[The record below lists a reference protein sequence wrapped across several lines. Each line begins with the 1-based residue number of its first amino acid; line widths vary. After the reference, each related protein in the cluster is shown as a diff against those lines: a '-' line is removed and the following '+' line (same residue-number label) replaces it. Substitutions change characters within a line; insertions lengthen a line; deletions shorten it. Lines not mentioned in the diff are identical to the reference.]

1 MVKPIILHIDM
12 NAFFASVEQQANPKL
27 KGKPII
33 VGTGIG
39 FRGVVSTSSYEARP
53 YGIKSGMPIREAL
66 RLCPGALLIPVDP
79 AKYESISKKIMD
91 IFFRYTPLV
100 EIFSVDEAYL
110 DITGSLRLHGSV
122 EDIVRSIKHD
132 IFSEFGV
139 TCSVGLGPNKLLA
152 KLASNLDKPDGFA
165 RIHEED
171 VPHLSAQLKASE
183 LCGIGPRL
191 SKSLEALNIITM
203 KDLAE
208 CEEHILVEKYGVIGR
223 TLHLMGLGKD
233 PSPVL
238 PYFHFDQAKSMGH
251 SITFSEDIRDFSK
264 IKRTLLWL
272 SERVGRRLRKAK
284 MRGKKVTVGI
294 RYSDFTTIGKGRT
307 ILQYINDG
315 YQIYRCGLRIM
326 KSFRDPEREVRL
338 VAISVSRLVSGIYE
352 PDLFE
357 NHTRNEQL
365 LDTIDMINDRFGEFT
380 IKRAFLLGK
389 VVRKKLFYPLTP
401 GLENTVS

>member
-1 MVKPIILHIDM
+1 MVKRIILHIDM

-27 KGKPII
+27 RGKPII

-39 FRGVVSTSSYEARP
+39 LRGVVSTSSYEARP
-53 YGIKSGMPIREAL
+53 YGIKSGMPLREAL
-66 RLCPGALLIPVDP
+66 RLCPRALLIPVDP

-91 IFFRYTPLV
+91 IFFKYTPLV

-110 DITGSLRLHGSV
+110 DITGSLRLHGSI
-122 EDIVRSIKHD
+122 EDIVTSIKTD
-132 IFSEFGV
+132 IEEAFGV

-152 KLASNLDKPDGFA
+152 KLASNLEKPDGFA
-165 RIHEED
+165 RIMEED
-171 VPHLSAQLKASE
+171 IPHLAGKLKASD

-191 SKSLEALNIITM
+191 SKNLEGLNIVTM
-203 KDLAE
+203 KDLADCDE
-208 CEEHILVEKYGVIGR
+208 RILVERYGVIGR
-223 TLHLMGLGKD
+223 TLHLMGLGQN
-233 PSPVL
+233 PSAVL
-238 PYFHFDQAKSMGH
+238 PYFHYEEAKSMGH
-251 SITFSEDIRDFSK
+251 SITFSEDIHDFFK

-284 MRGKKVTVGI
+284 VRGKKVTVAI

-307 ILQYINDG
+307 ILQYVNDG
-315 YQIYRCGLRIM
+315 YQIYRCGLRIL
-326 KSFRDPEREVRL
+326 KSFREPDREVRL

-357 NHTRNEQL
+357 NYDKNEQL
-365 LDTIDMINDRFGEFT
+365 LDTIDRINDRFGEFT

-389 VVRKKLFYPLTP
+389 MVRKKLFYPLTP
-401 GLENTVS
+401 GLENTAS